1 MACWAARDCDRA
13 ANLQQLDQVEF
24 QRMECPLVELKARV
38 TFPRSQAVLCAQ
50 LMDALN
56 DMVLPSGTKVSVD
69 AWWMDTY
76 SYLALVKLEAS
87 KMQAVPAWTR
97 P

>member
-1 MACWAARDCDRA
+1 
-13 ANLQQLDQVEF
+13 
-24 QRMECPLVELKARV
+24 
-38 TFPRSQAVLCAQ
+38 
-50 LMDALN
+50 MDALN

-76 SYLALVKLEAS
+76 SSWAPVKVEAS
-87 KMQAVPAWTR
+87 EMQAVPAWTR